1 MDALNPHSPI
11 PLYRQ
16 LADILT
22 SKIRKGEFPEAS
34 RIPSEHQLA
43 QNYGIGRPTARQ
55 ATDQLVLNGTLV
67 RRRGAGTFVRSA
79 QKEVD
84 LFSFAGT
91 ISSFRKKGIAVQTR
105 IIQKIRLK
113 KIRKDA
119 ENSFAGKPAYFYSRL
134 SLVDD
139 MPVLIEDMYLN
150 PTLFSGID
158 GIDMTGRSLS
168 QIVDEK
174 YYLRPTGGKQNFR
187 IVHLTG
193 KKATDLSVSSEMPI
207 LLVKRFLDFPSAENA
222 IFSELFCRTDK
233 FVFSQII
240 GGGTIHET

>member
-1 MDALNPHSPI
+1 MLNSKSPI
-11 PLYRQ
+11 PLYHQ
-16 LADILT
+16 LADIILA
-22 SKIRKGEFPEAS
+22 KIRSGEYSSGS
-34 RIPSEHQLA
+34 RIPSENKLA
-43 QNYGIGRPTARQ
+43 ATYGIGRPTARQ

-105 IIQKIRLK
+105 ILQKIRNK
-113 KIRKDA
+113 KIRKDD
-119 ENSFAGKPAYFYSRL
+119 ENPFSGKQAYFYSRL

-139 MPVLIEDMYLN
+139 MPVLIEDMYLH

-158 GIDMTGRSLS
+158 GIDMNGRSLS
-168 QIVDEK
+168 QIADEK

-193 KKATDLSVSSEMPI
+193 RKAGDLSVSPEIPI
-207 LLVKRFLDFPSAENA
+207 LLVKRFLDFPSTKNA

-240 GGGTIHET
+240 GGGTIHEK

>member
-1 MDALNPHSPI
+1 MEGLNPASPV

-16 LADILT
+16 LADILLLH
-22 SKIRKGEFPEAS
+22 IRAGGYPEGS

-43 QNYGIGRPTARQ
+43 DRYAIGRPTVRQ
-55 ATDQLVLNGTLV
+55 ATDLLIRMGLLI
-67 RRRGAGTFVRSA
+67 RRRGAGTFVRST

-91 ISSFRKKGIAVQTR
+91 ISSFQKKGIAVQTR
-105 IIQKIRLK
+105 ILQKIRLK

-119 ENSFAGKPAYFYSRL
+119 ENSFAGRQAYFYSRL

-158 GIDMTGRSLS
+158 GIDMAGRSLS

-174 YYLRPTGGKQNFR
+174 YYLQPTGGKQNFR

-193 KKATDLSVSSEMPI
+193 GKAGDLSVSSEMPI
-207 LLVKRFLDFPSAENA
+207 LLVKRFLDFPSAKNA

>member
-16 LADILT
+16 LADILA
-22 SKIRKGEFPEAS
+22 SKIRTGEFPEGS

-43 QNYGIGRPTARQ
+43 RNYGIGRPTARQ
-55 ATDQLVLNGTLV
+55 ATDQLVLSGTLV
-67 RRRGAGTFVRSA
+67 RKRGAGTFVRSA
-79 QKEVD
+79 QREVD

-91 ISSFRKKGIAVQTR
+91 LSAFRKKGIDVETR
-105 IIQKIRLK
+105 ILQKIRLK
-113 KIRKDA
+113 RIRKDT
-119 ENSFAGKPAYFYSRL
+119 ENPFSGKQAYFYSRL

-139 MPVLIEDMYLN
+139 LPVLIEEMYLH

-168 QIVDEK
+168 QIADEK
-174 YYLRPTGGKQNFR
+174 YYLKPTGGKQNFR

-193 KKATDLSVSSEMPI
+193 RKASDLSISSETPI
-207 LLVKRFLDFPSAENA
+207 LLVKRFLDFPSADNA
-222 IFSELFCRTDK
+222 IFSELYCRTDK

>member
-1 MDALNPHSPI
+1 MDALNSDSPI

-16 LADILT
+16 LADLLLT
-22 SKIRKGEFPEAS
+22 KIRSGAYPEGS

-43 QNYGIGRPTARQ
+43 QIYEIGRPTARQ
-55 ATDQLVLNGTLV
+55 ATDQLVLSGVLM

-91 ISSFRKKGIAVQTR
+91 LSSFRKKGIAVQTR
-105 IIQKIRLK
+105 IIQMVRIK
-113 KIRKDA
+113 KIPKDT
-119 ENSFAGKPAYFYSRL
+119 ENPFSGKQAYFYSRL

-139 MPVLIEDMYLN
+139 KPVLIEDMYLH
-150 PTLFSGID
+150 PALFSGID
-158 GIDMTGRSLS
+158 GIDMAGRSLS
-168 QIVDEK
+168 QVAAEN
-174 YYLRPTGGKQNFR
+174 YYLRPIGGKQNFR

-193 KKATDLSVSSEMPI
+193 RKAIDLLVSSEIPI
-207 LLVKRFLDFPSAENA
+207 LLVKRFLHFQPAKNA
-222 IFSELFCRTDK
+222 IFSELFCRTDQ

-240 GGGTIHET
+240 GGGPTHEK

>member
-1 MDALNPHSPI
+1 MDALNPDSPM

-16 LADILT
+16 LTDLLL
-22 SKIRKGEFPEAS
+22 SKIRAGEYPEGS

-43 QNYGIGRPTARQ
+43 RTYGIGRPTARQ

-91 ISSFRKKGIAVQTR
+91 LSSFQKKGIAVKTR
-105 IIQKIRLK
+105 ILQMVRLK
-113 KIRKDA
+113 SIRKDD
-119 ENSFAGKPAYFYSRL
+119 ENPFGGKRAYFYSRL
-134 SLVDD
+134 SLVEG
-139 MPVLIEDMYLN
+139 MPVLMEDMYLH
-150 PTLFSGID
+150 PVLFSGID

-168 QIVDEK
+168 QVAEEK

-187 IVHLTG
+187 IIHLTG
-193 KKATDLSVSSEMPI
+193 RKADDLSVSPDMPV
-207 LLVKRFLDFPSAENA
+207 LLVKRFLDFPSARNA
-222 IFSELFCRTDK
+222 VFSELICRTDQ

-240 GGGTIHET
+240 GGGMTHEK